1 MWSASQ
7 CCNLEYKLRGSQIR
21 GFFIRLSNDSRITNN
36 GSELLLVKVCAATA
50 NAKDLDIPFSA
61 GTLRTQESL
70 IPAPLT
76 IPNLPKSGD
85 STRAYRPDIDGLR
98 ALAILLV
105 IAYHYFGLPGGYIGV
120 DVFFVISGYLI
131 TGMLLADLEES
142 RLSLLDFYARR
153 FRRILPPVLV
163 VIVASFFVGWAWLL
177 PYDFRALSEE
187 ACASALYVFNF
198 LLWHQ
203 SGYFDASASTKPLL
217 HLWSLAVEEQFYLV
231 WPAFLLLANRWKR
244 RTDLGIVAILLGS
257 FLINLVTIQ
266 DDQAA
271 AFYSPLS
278 RLWELASGGLLVQY
292 ERLRNGARVQAGED
306 VAKSSWST
314 SHLPIVGLLLILGAA
329 ALYNRDSNFPG
340 YLAAIPVLG
349 AVLIV
354 AGGAGAWL
362 NRALLACRPMV
373 YVGKLSYSL
382 YLWHWPVLVLATL
395 LYADEHFRYLNVTC
409 LALSGL
415 LACGTYYCCERPI
428 RQIPVNAGNA
438 WKFLL
443 AGIGSSATIAVFTFV
458 MSAGM
463 LARATDSML
472 ITKEYKRPDNGCY
485 FKGWM
490 AHEPN
495 PAIFA
500 PCEVIRFPGRPV
512 VVLVGDSHA
521 YSLYQGLRPYLDA
534 HQINL
539 IEYSV
544 VGCRP
549 MSVRGERPACAGT
562 YEYILKKIERD
573 KTDLVILSAHHLYWS
588 TLSVPEVAAGYEKF
602 VTQRMAELLNAGVQ
616 HILIVGQVPIWG
628 GTLPRILN
636 QEYLRRGQS
645 APTRMFT
652 GLVPE
657 SIRIDGTMRS
667 ASMQFDVP
675 YYSLKDQ
682 LCNGQGCLTR
692 VGEELP
698 DDLIVF
704 DDGHLTTLG
713 ASYLLGS
720 GLGQRIELL
729 LAGEK

>member
-1 MWSASQ
+1 M
-7 CCNLEYKLRGSQIR
+7 LEAD
-21 GFFIRLSNDSRITNN
+21 NT
-36 GSELLLVKVCAATA
+36 
-50 NAKDLDIPFSA
+50 
-61 GTLRTQESL
+61 TQ
-70 IPAPLT
+70 
-76 IPNLPKSGD
+76 K
-85 STRAYRPDIDGLR
+85 YRPDIDGLR

-105 IAYHYFGLPGGYIGV
+105 IAYHYFGVPGGYVGV

-131 TGMLLADLEES
+131 TGMLLADLQKS

-153 FRRILPPVLV
+153 VRRILPPVLV

-187 ACASALYVFNF
+187 ASASALYVFNF

-203 SGYFDASASTKPLL
+203 SGYFDASATTKPLL

-244 RTDLGIVAILLGS
+244 RTDLGIVAVLLAS
-257 FLINLVTIQ
+257 FLINLVTIH

-278 RLWELASGGLLVQY
+278 RLWELACGGLLAQY
-292 ERLRNGARVQAGED
+292 ELFRNAARLKAGPD
-306 VAKSSWST
+306 VVKASWSMR
-314 SHLPIVGLLLILGAA
+314 HLPIVGLLLISGAA
-329 ALYNRDSNFPG
+329 ALYNSASNFPG
-340 YLAAIPVLG
+340 YLAAVPVLG

-354 AGGAGAWL
+354 AGGAGAWV

-395 LYADEHFRYLNVTC
+395 LYADQHFRYLNGAC

-415 LACGTYYCCERPI
+415 LAWGTYYCCERPI
-428 RQIPVNAGNA
+428 RQIPVNAGNV

-443 AGIGSSATIAVFTFV
+443 VGVGSSVTIAAITFV
-458 MSAGM
+458 MSLGM

-472 ITKEYKRPDNGCY
+472 ITKEYKRPENGCY
-485 FKGWM
+485 FKGWI

-495 PAIFA
+495 SAIFA

-534 HQINL
+534 HQFNL

-544 VGCRP
+544 VGCMP
-549 MSVRGERPACAGT
+549 MSVRGERPACTGA
-562 YEYILKKIERD
+562 YEYILGRIEHD

-588 TLSVPEVAAGYEKF
+588 TISVPQAATGYQRF
-602 VTQRMAELLNAGVQ
+602 VTQRMAELLNAGAKHV
-616 HILIVGQVPIWG
+616 LIVGQVPMWG

-636 QEYLRRGQS
+636 QEYLRLGQS

-652 GLVPE
+652 GLEPE
-657 SIRIDGTMRS
+657 SLRIDDTMRS
-667 ASMQFDVP
+667 ASMEFGVP

-682 LCNGQGCLTR
+682 LCNRQGCLMR

-704 DDGHLTTLG
+704 DDGHLTTAG
-713 ASYLLGS
+713 ASYLLSS
-720 GLGQRIELL
+720 GLGQRIDSL
-729 LAGEK
+729 LAGQK